1 MGRKKKVR
9 VSKEPDLIREQKYL
23 LHYFKRQVLC
33 FSDASCF
40 KNSFPQLFQD
50 LSVLFYEIDFED
62 VISFTWSKLQIISHS
77 FSKMMLRPGILS
89 PWVLVQLQL
98 ELDHWT
104 WRGWE
109 PAAPGRSQGRHL
121 LRGQRLPTIRA
132 VRQQYYK
139 IRSCRSSED
148 VTCRNRVLVFI
159 LLGVITAQR
168 SWGKVPHFLAT
179 HT

>member
-1 MGRKKKVR
+1 MIQFVQLLVTWTGENFGKKKKKKKDR

-77 FSKMMLRPGILS
+77 FFQNDVKTRYPEPLGFWSNCSWSWVTGPGGGGN
-89 PWVLVQLQL
+89 QLPQV
-98 ELDHWT
+98 
-104 WRGWE
+104 G
-109 PAAPGRSQGRHL
+109 AGGRHP

-132 VRQQYYK
+132 V
-139 IRSCRSSED
+139 S
-148 VTCRNRVLVFI
+148 
-159 LLGVITAQR
+159 QR
-168 SWGKVPHFLAT
+168 
-179 HT
+179 